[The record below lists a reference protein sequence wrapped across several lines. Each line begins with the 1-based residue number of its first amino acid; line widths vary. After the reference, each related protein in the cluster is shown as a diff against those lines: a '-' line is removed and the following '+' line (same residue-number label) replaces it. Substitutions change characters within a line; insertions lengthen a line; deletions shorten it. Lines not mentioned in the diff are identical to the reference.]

1 MAALAILI
9 ALLIP
14 PAALGMMLALGRY
27 EEVMLPPREPGPF
40 EVTATP
46 TPPPVRAAAHEAARR

>member
-1 MAALAILI
+1 MAALAVVLI

-27 EEVMLPPREPGPF
+27 EEVMLPPPKPGPF
-40 EVTATP
+40 EISAAPTA
-46 TPPPVRAAAHEAARR
+46 HDAARR